1 MKIALGIE
9 YSGCNYYGW
18 QKQSISPTIQELVE
32 SALSAIADEIV
43 KVYCAGRTD
52 TGVHAIQQVIHFETL
67 SERELQSW
75 ILGANSKLPKDIS
88 VIWAL
93 NVDNSFHARFTAEN
107 RTYQYLI
114 LNRRSKP
121 AILNGLVTWE
131 CRELDLKKMIDSSKC
146 LLGEHD
152 FSSFRAVSCQSDS
165 PVRTIYELEISKM
178 KDLFVITI
186 CANGFLHHMVRN
198 IAGVLIAVG
207 TGKEKI
213 KWVAD
218 VLNAKDRKAAAVTA
232 EPDGLYLVNIEYP
245 KCYSIPKPKN
255 LIDNFKFNNF

>member
-1 MKIALGIE
+1 
-9 YSGCNYYGW
+9 
-18 QKQSISPTIQELVE
+18 
-32 SALSAIADEIV
+32 
-43 KVYCAGRTD
+43 
-52 TGVHAIQQVIHFETL
+52 
-67 SERELQSW
+67 
-75 ILGANSKLPKDIS
+75 
-88 VIWAL
+88 
-93 NVDNSFHARFTAEN
+93 
-107 RTYQYLI
+107 
-114 LNRRSKP
+114 
-121 AILNGLVTWE
+121 
-131 CRELDLKKMIDSSKC
+131 MIDSSRC

-165 PVRTIYELEISKM
+165 PVRTIYELEVSKM

-207 TGKEKI
+207 TGKEKM

-218 VLNAKDRKAAAVTA
+218 VLNTKDRKVAGVTA